1 MTKRHH
7 QPDGRSTIYKGADGL
22 WHGRVSMGL
31 TDQGRKDRRH
41 VSSKSKTVVT
51 EKVAEWERTRD
62 DGLTREIREN
72 WTVEAWLT
80 HWLEHLSRPFVKQGT
95 YEGYRAAVKVHLIPG
110 IGRHRLQTLRPE
122 HLERLYVS
130 MLKLST
136 RRGTPMSPGRVH
148 QVHRTIRTALNEA
161 VRRGHLAR
169 NPAEM
174 AKTPLVNDYDVEPY
188 TVDEVQ
194 QLFVAAQR
202 EPNGARWVFALALG
216 LRQGEALGLQW
227 GDVDW
232 SRSVLTIKRSRTRPR
247 YEHRCQPHCGHQ
259 YAGHCPNRVLSRPDF
274 DTTKSRAGRRVVP
287 LPAAVL
293 DLLRD
298 HAKAQAVQRRTAAQL
313 WVDEGWIF
321 SDEIGRALNPRTD
334 WDHWKKLLKAA
345 GVRDGRLH
353 DARHTAAT
361 VLLLLGVHERTIMS
375 VLGWSTTAMV
385 SRYAHVV
392 APIHSDVASR
402 LDVLLWSSPNSAK
415 DDRNVAR

>member
-1 MTKRHH
+1 
-7 QPDGRSTIYKGADGL
+7 
-22 WHGRVSMGL
+22 V
-31 TDQGRKDRRH
+31 
-41 VSSKSKTVVT
+41 
-51 EKVAEWERTRD
+51 
-62 DGLTREIREN
+62 
-72 WTVEAWLT
+72 
-80 HWLEHLSRPFVKQGT
+80 
-95 YEGYRAAVKVHLIPG
+95 
-110 IGRHRLQTLRPE
+110 
-122 HLERLYVS
+122 
-130 MLKLST
+130 
-136 RRGTPMSPGRVH
+136 RRGSQRLIVG
-148 QVHRTIRTALNEA
+148 VHRTIRTALNEA

-174 AKTPLVNDYDVEPY
+174 AKTPPVNDYDVDPY

-194 QLFVAAQR
+194 QLFFAAQR

-227 GDVDW
+227 DD
-232 SRSVLTIKRSRTRPR
+232 
-247 YEHRCQPHCGHQ
+247 
-259 YAGHCPNRVLSRPDF
+259 VLSRPDF

-287 LPAAVL
+287 LPVAVL
-293 DLLRD
+293 ELLRD
-298 HAKAQAVQRRTAAQL
+298 HAEVQAVQRRTAAQL

-321 SDEIGRALNPRTD
+321 SDDLGRALNPRTD

-345 GVRDGRLH
+345 EVRDGRLH

-402 LDVLLWSSPNSAK
+402 LDLLLWSSPDSATN
-415 DDRNVAR
+415 DRTVAR